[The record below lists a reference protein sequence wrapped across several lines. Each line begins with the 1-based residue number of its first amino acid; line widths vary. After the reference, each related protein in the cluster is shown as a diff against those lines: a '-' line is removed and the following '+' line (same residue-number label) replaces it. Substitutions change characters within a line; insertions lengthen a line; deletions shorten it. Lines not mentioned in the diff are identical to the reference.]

1 VPADPD
7 GRRPRAQEALAV
19 VLLLD
24 PEEPDDELDLPD
36 DESPEPDDELDL
48 PDDDSPEPDDSDDLD
63 SDLDSDL
70 PSEELPATTG
80 ADRLSVR

>member
-1 VPADPD
+1 
-7 GRRPRAQEALAV
+7 LAA

-24 PEEPDDELDLPD
+24 PEEPDEPDGELDLPD
-36 DESPEPDDELDL
+36 DESPEPDD
-48 PDDDSPEPDDSDDLD
+48 SDDLD
-63 SDLDSDL
+63 FDSDL